1 MEQEDKKDWGVR
13 VQATWTEGMR
23 QSFFLYFFVLQYLTL

>member
-1 MEQEDKKDWGVR
+1 MEHDKKDWGVR

-23 QSFFLYFFVLQYLTL
+23 QSFFTFLFYNI